1 MKWKYE
7 KTFPEGGFVRVAES
21 AGFCFG
27 VRRATDRVGKA
38 IEDKKPGDRLYTLG
52 KLIHND
58 SYTARLESAGV
69 RAISEADIPAVANA
83 SDVGDGDTYV
93 FIRAHGVTKETEEQL
108 AAAAGEHP
116 HFHYVEDP
124 SHRRREFGR
133 RQ

>member
-58 SYTARLESAGV
+58 SYTASPLA
-69 RAISEADIPAVANA
+69 SELFPAPL
-83 SDVGDGDTYV
+83 G
-93 FIRAHGVTKETEEQL
+93 
-108 AAAAGEHP
+108 
-116 HFHYVEDP
+116 P
-124 SHRRREFGR
+124 SIAMRIII
-133 RQ
+133 